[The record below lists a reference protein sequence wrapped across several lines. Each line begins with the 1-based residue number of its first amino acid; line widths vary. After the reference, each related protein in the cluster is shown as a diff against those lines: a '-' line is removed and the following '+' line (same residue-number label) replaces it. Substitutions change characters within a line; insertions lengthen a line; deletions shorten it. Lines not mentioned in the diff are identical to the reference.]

1 MNSLMT
7 FTYFMGIVPL
17 FLYAAL
23 HTLMLTS
30 SISDHA
36 ERTKLTIRI
45 GMIILF
51 MLVVQYCQV
60 LSEINLMILFTLVI
74 SVFVLSANKLYTE
87 KNKDV

>member
-1 MNSLMT
+1 
-7 FTYFMGIVPL
+7 
-17 FLYAAL
+17 
-23 HTLMLTS
+23 
-30 SISDHA
+30 
-36 ERTKLTIRI
+36 
-45 GMIILF
+45 